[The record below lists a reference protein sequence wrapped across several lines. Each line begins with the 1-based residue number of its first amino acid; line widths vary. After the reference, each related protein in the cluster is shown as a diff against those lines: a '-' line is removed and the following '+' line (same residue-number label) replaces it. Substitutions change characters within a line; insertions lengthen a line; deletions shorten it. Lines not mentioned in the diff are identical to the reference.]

1 MLLRKMFGFIE
12 DVRLGIDLQARIRQA
27 QTRRDFADTD
37 NGYTC
42 VFNCPEWLFS
52 ELASERNSI
61 LVKDVAQSLR
71 YTKGTPQ
78 KDDISARLMR
88 LSNGCSHFL
97 DPAVKLFARLPSN
110 EERRPGGTKFFQI
123 DSPVLGCTNT
133 KIFGRDENFLWWER
147 HSAGIRCLLKALL
160 EGSEELL
167 IGLLQN
173 LRLVEIGRAHV

>member
-1 MLLRKMFGFIE
+1 RRTQCSTLFPYTTLFRSGFIE

-71 YTKGTPQ
+71 YTKGDRKSTRLNSSHQ
-78 KDDISARLMR
+78 IISY
-88 LSNGCSHFL
+88 
-97 DPAVKLFARLPSN
+97 
-110 EERRPGGTKFFQI
+110 
-123 DSPVLGCTNT
+123 
-133 KIFGRDENFLWWER
+133 
-147 HSAGIRCLLKALL
+147 
-160 EGSEELL
+160 
-167 IGLLQN
+167 
-173 LRLVEIGRAHV
+173 